1 MRFRR
6 KSTSFALAT
15 FLFCVLS
22 PGLLAQIPTIPAL
35 AQTST
40 VPSRREANR
49 LFDLGSQQFKQNQ
62 FERALST
69 FQQALKL
76 YQQLRELGGQGD
88 VLLKLGQV
96 HEILGQYDQSL
107 ARYQQAAAIF
117 SKLDERDN
125 RAGALSGVGIAYLRT
140 GKYSQAIAAFQQALT
155 VIPNAAIPLN
165 GLGLAYVY
173 LGQYDKALKFHQQV
187 LAVRQASRNR
197 VGEATS
203 LLNIGVV
210 YEGRTQYQDALN
222 SYQQALEIYRQVR
235 NPTGQVRS
243 LNLIG
248 ELYSLQNQPSQAMSF
263 FQEALKLSRTINDPR
278 GKGVALNN
286 IGRTHF
292 SLQQYSQ
299 GLESYEQA
307 LTIRRKVGDREG
319 EGKTLSN
326 IGELLT
332 EQNQPE
338 LAIVFYK
345 QSVNIYESIR
355 RELQQLPSEQQESYT
370 QSVAGTYRRLA
381 DLLIAQGR
389 IGEAQ
394 QILERLKIQEL
405 NDFTKGTRAPATIAE
420 VGFNSV
426 EKQIKG
432 KYTSLI
438 AFGGK
443 YYDCEQQRCPQ
454 YNELKTQYQG
464 LSKEFQVF
472 VEQIKQQLRDSKLTQ
487 VDKSTQDFQTSAD
500 RVVTAHL
507 NSILIYPLVLPDKT
521 RLLWA
526 AKGGVLSKTDVCP
539 LGETALYNKVAQFQ
553 TLISKRGDEAQLK
566 AIGKE
571 LYDCLIKPLESELI
585 ANNIQH
591 LIFVPD
597 RATNYIPMGALFD
610 GNQYLIQRF
619 AVSNVLSAS
628 LTDTDDRLKSPQ
640 QTSILALGLSQAKG
654 KFGALPN
661 VETELNAIVKQS
673 TANRIATGLYPGQV
687 FLNPQF
693 TKAALEDNIRGHRII
708 HIATHGEFKAENPR
722 DSYFLLGTG
731 IPYPIPDVQTLR
743 DLKDVHLVVLS
754 ACQTGLGG
762 ADGLGLEVTGISSFF
777 MGDRNRAKAVIAS
790 LWNVNDASTSLL
802 MQQFYKNLATEKMT
816 KAEALQQA
824 QLSLLKGNVTAKD
837 ALRRSG
843 ETDINVTVTSG
854 DRSSSTANFSHP
866 YYWAPFI
873 LIGNSL

>member
-1 MRFRR
+1 MRPRR

-15 FLFCVLS
+15 LLFCVLS
-22 PGLLAQIPTIPAL
+22 PCLPAQSASAPAL
-35 AQTST
+35 AQVSA
-40 VPSRREANR
+40 SQARREANR
-49 LFDLGSQQFKQNQ
+49 LFNLGSQQFQRNQ
-62 FERALST
+62 FEQALAT

-76 YQQLRELGGQGD
+76 YQQARELGGQGD

-107 ARYQQAAAIF
+107 TRYQQAAEIF
-117 SKLDERDN
+117 AKLGERDN

-140 GKYSQAIAAFQQALT
+140 GKYSQAIAAFQEALNI
-155 VIPNAAIPLN
+155 IPNAGVPLN
-165 GLGLAYVY
+165 GLGLAYIY

-187 LAVRQASRNR
+187 LAIRRANRNR
-197 VGEATS
+197 AGEATS
-203 LLNIGVV
+203 LLNIGTV
-210 YEGRTQYQDALN
+210 YKGRVQYQDALN

-248 ELYSLQNQPSQAMSF
+248 ELYNLQKQPSQAMSF
-263 FQEALKLSRTINDPR
+263 FQEALKLSRTIDDSR
-278 GKGVALNN
+278 GQSIAFDN
-286 IGRTHF
+286 IGRIHF

-299 GLESYEQA
+299 ALDFYEQA
-307 LTIRRKVGDREG
+307 LTIRRKGGDREG

-326 IGELLT
+326 IGELFA
-332 EQNQPE
+332 EQDQSE

-355 RELQQLPSEQQESYT
+355 RDLQQLPSEQQESYT
-370 QSVAGTYRRLA
+370 QSVASTYRRLA

-420 VGFNSV
+420 VGFNSL
-426 EKQIKG
+426 ETQIKG

-438 AFGGK
+438 AFGSK

-454 YNELKTQYQG
+454 HNELKTQYQG
-464 LSKEFQVF
+464 LSKEFQIF

-526 AKGGVLSKTDVCP
+526 AKGGVLSKTAVCP
-539 LGETALYNKVAQFQ
+539 LGETALYNKVAQLQ
-553 TLISKRGDEAQLK
+553 TLISKRGNETQLK
-566 AIGKE
+566 AVGKE
-571 LYDCLIKPLESELI
+571 LYDCLIQPLESELA
-585 ANNIQH
+585 ANKIQH

-640 QTSILALGLSQAKG
+640 QTPILALGLSQAKG
-654 KFGALPN
+654 NFGALPN

-673 TANRIATGLYPGQV
+673 TANRNATGIYPGQV

-708 HIATHGEFKAENPR
+708 HIATHGGFKPENPR

-731 IPYPIPDVQTLR
+731 TPYPIPDVQTLR

-777 MGDRNRAKAVIAS
+777 MGDRDRAKAVIAS
-790 LWNVNDASTSLL
+790 LWNVNDTSTALI
-802 MQQFYKNLATEKMT
+802 MQQFYKNLATGNLT
-816 KAEALQQA
+816 KAEALRQA
-824 QLSLLKGNVTAKD
+824 QLSLLQSKLTDKNAP
-837 ALRRSG
+837 RRSNG
-843 ETDINVTVTSG
+843 DADVVVSG
-854 DRSSSTANFSHP
+854 TPAARLANFSHP